1 METATGD
8 DELLERARRLCLA
21 ARELQLP
28 VLLSGFGGRDVVQRE
43 GADAS
48 DEARGDQDGH
58 NSNSGS
64 QRHSTDKLPLI
75 APPPPSSSSTA
86 AAVPRHRKQVKQGD
100 DREKKV
106 MEEARRLEEEKKKH
120 ERESERVKQAQER
133 ARARVARTNQLEQ
146 RQSLRAAEQHQS
158 DALSAADE
166 CAEKIRRAQESRR
179 RAKERIRMKRREKT
193 PDMTPPSSALG
204 LEVRPA
210 ELKSFHRKTIK
221 RLHASNQRVH
231 RLDRGERQST
241 PERSDDIDP
250 DQKIMERK
258 LRQETTARLLRMT
271 QQAENQKRQEQEE
284 FEQGLQKYKSKL
296 REMDRVAKGLSKQPS
311 LPQINEVTSVEGE
324 EANEK
329 TCPSPTDHQDPSPV
343 HDALMW
349 SPNQDAES
357 SSDSDESNKTS
368 HPDQT
373 DAPLPQTAEICI
385 SKPRLPSWKQPPVPI
400 QPAQCSSYKAI
411 LPVYSRTSVTAPG
424 YSAASTLGPATRLRA
439 QEISRQIE

>member
-221 RLHASNQRVH
+221 RLHAY
-231 RLDRGERQST
+231 E
-241 PERSDDIDP
+241 
-250 DQKIMERK
+250 
-258 LRQETTARLLRMT
+258 LL
-271 QQAENQKRQEQEE
+271 
-284 FEQGLQKYKSKL
+284 
-296 REMDRVAKGLSKQPS
+296 S
-311 LPQINEVTSVEGE
+311 LAANVTED
-324 EANEK
+324 
-329 TCPSPTDHQDPSPV
+329 T
-343 HDALMW
+343 
-349 SPNQDAES
+349 
-357 SSDSDESNKTS
+357 
-368 HPDQT
+368 
-373 DAPLPQTAEICI
+373 
-385 SKPRLPSWKQPPVPI
+385 
-400 QPAQCSSYKAI
+400 
-411 LPVYSRTSVTAPG
+411 
-424 YSAASTLGPATRLRA
+424 
-439 QEISRQIE
+439 